1 MNRKTITMILAVVII
16 GAFFLPYFSL
26 GGLFKMSG
34 LDIITGGSMGGNSSG
49 SADRFILLLT
59 PIAGVLLLVGAL
71 NNEKYIPSRS
81 VLGILAL
88 VGWIYPL
95 IRGLMEGGSGMSQIF
110 KFMGIGFWLGLVAAI
125 AVLVYNPKS

>member
-1 MNRKTITMILAVVII
+1 
-16 GAFFLPYFSL
+16 
-26 GGLFKMSG
+26 MSG